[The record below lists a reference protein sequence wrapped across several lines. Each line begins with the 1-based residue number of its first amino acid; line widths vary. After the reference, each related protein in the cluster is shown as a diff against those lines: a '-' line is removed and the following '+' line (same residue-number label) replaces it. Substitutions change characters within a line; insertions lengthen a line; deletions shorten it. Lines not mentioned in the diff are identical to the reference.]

1 MNLLYISNV
10 LGDRG
15 FTPGIAENL
24 SEKFSEFATV
34 TIVSDKKNQIMRLFE
49 MIYTIYNKYR
59 NLDLVLI
66 DTFSGKSYYFAI
78 LSSYVCHFL
87 NLRYILVLRGGNLK
101 NEFLRKKIISK
112 KILFNSYQIIS
123 PSVFFER
130 SLSRMQIKTT
140 YIPNYIDIEDYR
152 FEHRKKCTPKLLWV
166 RSFHKVYNPEMAIYV
181 TYELNKIYPNVELCM
196 VGPEKDG
203 MLEKCKRLSNRLNI
217 SKNIQFTGLLKK
229 KDWIS
234 LSYNYDIFLNT
245 TDYDNLPVSVIE
257 VMALGIPIVSTN
269 AGGLKYLHNQES
281 DGLLVEKNDIQMMK
295 NNVVRLIENK
305 KLAQALSFNGR
316 QKAKKFR
323 WEKVKDLWNK
333 VFESIE

>member
-1 MNLLYISNV
+1 MKLLYVSNV

-24 SEKFSEFATV
+24 SKKFSDFATV
-34 TIVSDKKNQIMRLFE
+34 TIVSNKKNHVIRLFE
-49 MIYTIYNKYR
+49 MIFTIYNKHK

-78 LSSYVCHFL
+78 LSSYVCYFL
-87 NLRYILVLRGGNLK
+87 NLKYILVLRGGNLK
-101 NEFLRKKIISK
+101 NEFLRKKLITK
-112 KILFNSYQIIS
+112 KIFFNSCQIIS
-123 PSVFFER
+123 PSVFFEK
-130 SLSRMQIKTT
+130 SLNRIQIKTT
-140 YIPNYIDIEDYR
+140 YIPNYIDIENYR
-152 FEHRKKCTPKLLWV
+152 FSLRKKCMPKLLWV

-181 TYELNKIYPNVELCM
+181 THELNKIYPNVELCM
-196 VGPEKDG
+196 VGPDKDG
-203 MLEKCKRLSNRLNI
+203 MLEKCKQLCNRLNI
-217 SKNIQFTGLLKK
+217 AKNVEFTGLLNK

-257 VMALGIPIVSTN
+257 VMALGIPSVSTN
-269 AGGLKYLHNQES
+269 AGGLKYLHSQES

-295 NNVVRLIENK
+295 TNVIKLIENK

>member
-34 TIVSDKKNQIMRLFE
+34 TIVSDKKNQIKRLFE

-78 LSSYVCHFL
+78 LSSYVCYFL

-203 MLEKCKRLSNRLNI
+203 MLEYFKKYSIYRL
-217 SKNIQFTGLLKK
+217 T
-229 KDWIS
+229 
-234 LSYNYDIFLNT
+234 
-245 TDYDNLPVSVIE
+245 
-257 VMALGIPIVSTN
+257 
-269 AGGLKYLHNQES
+269 
-281 DGLLVEKNDIQMMK
+281 
-295 NNVVRLIENK
+295 
-305 KLAQALSFNGR
+305 
-316 QKAKKFR
+316 
-323 WEKVKDLWNK
+323 
-333 VFESIE
+333 

>member
-1 MNLLYISNV
+1 MKLLYISNV
-10 LGDRG
+10 LGNRG

-24 SEKFSEFATV
+24 SRKFSEFSTV
-34 TIVSDKKNQIMRLFE
+34 TIVSDKKNQIKRLFE
-49 MIYTIYNKYR
+49 MIYTIYNRYKT
-59 NLDLVLI
+59 LDLVLI

-78 LSSYVCHFL
+78 LSSYLCYFL

-101 NEFLRKKIISK
+101 NEFLRKKLISNR
-112 KILFNSYQIIS
+112 ILFNSYQIIS

-130 SLSRMQIKTT
+130 SLSRIQIKTT
-140 YIPNYIDIEDYR
+140 YIPNYIDIENYR
-152 FEHRKKCTPKLLWV
+152 FKYRKKCMPKLLWV

-196 VGPEKDG
+196 VGPEKDE
-203 MLEKCKRLSNRLNI
+203 MLEKCKRLSERLNI
-217 SKNIQFTGLLKK
+217 ANNIQFTGLLKK

-269 AGGLKYLHNQES
+269 AGGLKYLHSQES

-295 NNVVRLIENK
+295 NNVIRLIENK
-305 KLAQALSFNGR
+305 KLAQTLSFNGR

-323 WEKVKDLWNK
+323 WEEVKDLWNK